1 MDPTYTA
8 EYEQFELRHWW
19 FVVRRRI
26 IIDALDRYAT
36 PAGNTRWLD
45 VGCGSG
51 VLLDAYARIA
61 STSKVGVEM
70 DVASVERARSKG
82 LEVHAASADWDYAS
96 LGQFDLITMCD
107 VLEHIEHENVALDE
121 VHRRLNP
128 GGTLLL
134 TVPAL
139 MSLWSEHDEINH
151 HFRRYRRRE
160 LISRFDPSRWRI
172 EKCSYFCSLLLP
184 MVWTVRKLKNLRRR
198 TGGRPG
204 GDFKFGN
211 LLVDGTLRSIFSIE
225 RPLLRGINLPL
236 GSSLLLVARRL

>member
-26 IIDALDRYAT
+26 IIDMLDRRACSS
-36 PAGNTRWLD
+36 PETRWLD
-45 VGCGSG
+45 VGCGTG
-51 VLLDAYARIA
+51 VLLDAHTRIA
-61 STSKVGVEM
+61 LKSKVGVEM
-70 DVASVERARSKG
+70 DAASVERARSKG
-82 LEVHAASADWDYAS
+82 LEVHPASPDWNYAP

-107 VLEHIEHENVALDE
+107 VLEHIEHEQVALDE
-121 VHRRLNP
+121 MHRRLNP

-151 HFRRYRRRE
+151 HFRRYRRHE
-160 LISRFDPSRWRI
+160 LMSRFDPARWQIDR
-172 EKCSYFCSLLLP
+172 CTYFCSLLLP

-204 GDFKFGN
+204 GDFKFGHPV
-211 LLVDGTLRSIFSIE
+211 VDATLKSIFALE
-225 RPLLRGINLPL
+225 RPLLRRINLSL
-236 GSSLLLVARRL
+236 GSSLLLVARRR